1 MEEASPKSRIATILL
16 CWFLGYLGVHRF
28 YVGKTISGIV
38 YLLTGGIFLIGVWYD
53 FIMLLLGKFQ
63 DKDGLLITKD

>member
-1 MEEASPKSRIATILL
+1 MAEASPKSRIATILL

-38 YLLTGGIFLIGVWYD
+38 YLLTGGVFLIGVWYD